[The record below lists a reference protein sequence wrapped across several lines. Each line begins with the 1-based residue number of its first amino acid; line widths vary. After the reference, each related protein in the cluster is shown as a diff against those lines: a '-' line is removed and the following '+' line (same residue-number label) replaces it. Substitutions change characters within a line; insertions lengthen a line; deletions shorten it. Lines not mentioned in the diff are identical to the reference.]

1 MLYNIYTNDQL
12 LNSNCR
18 SFIYTDDLALVSQA
32 KTFKEVEGHLS
43 IALENLAMYY
53 KRNCLKPNPSKTE
66 VCTFHLKNKEANR
79 HLNITWCGSSLQYN
93 FTSRYLGVTLDRSPT
108 FKQHCANAK
117 MKVSSRNNLLNK
129 RTGGLTRPL
138 CARLLLLSATRLQN
152 MLALSDTKKKIL
164 FGKALR

>member
-1 MLYNIYTNDQL
+1 MWGS
-12 LNSNCR
+12 SNVA
-18 SFIYTDDLALVSQA
+18 ILG
-32 KTFKEVEGHLS
+32 E
-43 IALENLAMYY
+43 
-53 KRNCLKPNPSKTE
+53 
-66 VCTFHLKNKEANR
+66 EANR

-138 CARLLLLSATRLQN
+138 CARLLLLSATQLQN
-152 MLALSDTKKKIL
+152 MPALSGSNLVMPHKSAWYLMKQPEPL
-164 FGKALR
+164 LGA